1 MYLCVGVRCALS
13 AQRRAEITPVPH
25 PSTRRGENTESS
37 VSAEMVIAAW
47 KKNAKTDEAGLYS
60 SLGAEQPRIP
70 DALRIARPR
79 NKT

>member
-1 MYLCVGVRCALS
+1 
-13 AQRRAEITPVPH
+13 
-25 PSTRRGENTESS
+25 
-37 VSAEMVIAAW
+37 MVIAAW